1 MECHIDEMEYYF
13 YAAASSKK
21 QAKKKAAY
29 EMLKYVL
36 DNFEEN

>member
-1 MECHIDEMEYYF
+1 MECYIDEMEYYF
-13 YAAASSKK
+13 YAEASSKK
-21 QAKKKAAY
+21 QAKKEAAY

>member
-1 MECHIDEMEYYF
+1 MQQP
-13 YAAASSKK
+13 SSKK